1 MMRMLARLLAV
12 LNSETHPGQISLGF
26 CFAMVAG
33 FTPLMSLHN
42 LLVLLLVLV
51 IRVNLSAFLLGLPVW
66 SGLAFGLDPLF
77 HRVGLAMLINDS
89 LAGLWT
95 SLYNSTLWRLE
106 HFNNSIVM
114 GSLLVSLLAFA
125 PLYVLSNL
133 AIRRYRAHVLAWVE
147 KTRVMQ
153 LLKASRFYSLYQ
165 SFSGMGGGL

>member
-1 MMRMLARLLAV
+1 MLKMLAQLLAV

-33 FTPLMSLHN
+33 LTPFLSLHN

-51 IRVNLSAFLLGLPVW
+51 IRVNLSAFLLGLPLF
-66 SGLAFGLDPLF
+66 SGMAFGLDPLF
-77 HRVGLAMLINDS
+77 HRIGLAALTNGS
-89 LAGLWT
+89 LEGLWT
-95 SLYNSTLWRLE
+95 ALYNSTLWRLE

-114 GSLLVSLLAFA
+114 GSLLFSLVSFV
-125 PLYVLSNL
+125 PLYLLSNV

-153 LLKASRFYSLYQ
+153 FLKASRFYNLYQ

>member
-77 HRVGLAMLINDS
+77 HRVGLAMLIHDS

>member
-51 IRVNLSAFLLGLPVW
+51 IRVNLSAFLLGLTVF

-77 HRVGLAMLINDS
+77 HRLGLAVLTNES
-89 LAGLWT
+89 LAGIWT
-95 SLYNSTLWRLE
+95 GLYNVTLWRLE

-114 GSLLVSLLAFA
+114 GSLLVSLLAFV

-165 SFSGMGGGL
+165 SFAGMGGGL